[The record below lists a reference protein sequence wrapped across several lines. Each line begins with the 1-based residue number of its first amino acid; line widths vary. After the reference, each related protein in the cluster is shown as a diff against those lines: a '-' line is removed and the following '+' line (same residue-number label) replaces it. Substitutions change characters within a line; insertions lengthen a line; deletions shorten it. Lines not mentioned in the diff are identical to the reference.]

1 MSIRFNVLWKRNR
14 ARFALGLVMNA
25 SRLRLALESGA
36 LNWAAEGRIAVIGAL
51 RGDDL
56 SDLPKDRIEVVQRHF
71 PDHAY
76 FIDQGFE
83 VATQVGGPYVAALVR
98 LPRAKAEARAT
109 LAAACAVTD
118 GPLVVDG
125 QKTDGV
131 DSYLKDIR
139 QRGDVGEVISKAH
152 GKLFIVKSADLSEWL
167 AVDPGLVDGRFRT
180 GAGVFSAD
188 GIDPGSRALAEALPP
203 KLKGRV
209 VDLGAGWGYLSDA
222 VLAREGVTSID
233 LVEADYAALEAA
245 RENIT
250 DVRATFH
257 WADAL
262 TFRPKAAVD
271 HVVMNPPFHQG
282 RAVDARLGQD
292 FIRAAAGM
300 LGPKGQ
306 LWLVANRHLPYET
319 VLSDVFHNVHP
330 LAQTPSFKLFH
341 ATSPKRRS
349 KG

>member
-1 MSIRFNVLWKRNR
+1 
-14 ARFALGLVMNA
+14 MNA
-25 SRLRLALESGA
+25 SRLRLALDSGA
-36 LNWAAEGRIAVIGAL
+36 LEFAPAGRIAVVGAL

-56 SDLPKDRIEVVQRHF
+56 SDLPKDRVQVVQRQY
-71 PDHAY
+71 PDHVY
-76 FIDQGFE
+76 FADQGFDVVTE
-83 VATQVGGPYVAALVR
+83 VGGPYVAALVR
-98 LPRAKAEARAT
+98 LPRAKAEARAMIS
-109 LAAACAVTD
+109 AVAKVTE

-131 DSYLKDIR
+131 DSYLKDMR
-139 QRGDVGEVISKAH
+139 RRGDVGEVISKAH
-152 GKLFIVKSADLSEWL
+152 GKLFVVTSADLSEWSRT
-167 AVDPGLVDGRFRT
+167 DQPLVEGRFRT
-180 GAGVFSAD
+180 GPGVFSAD
-188 GIDPGSRALAEALPP
+188 GVDPGSRALAEALPP
-203 KLKGRV
+203 RMKGRV

-222 VLAREGVTSID
+222 VLQREGVIAVD
-233 LVEADYAALEAA
+233 LVEADHAALDAA
-245 RENIT
+245 RHNIT
-250 DVRATFH
+250 DERASFH

-262 TFRPKAAVD
+262 TYRPKAAVD

-300 LGPKGQ
+300 LEPKGQ
-306 LWLVANRHLPYET
+306 LWLVANRHLPYES
-319 VLSDVFHNVHP
+319 VLEDVFRSVQP

>member
-1 MSIRFNVLWKRNR
+1 
-14 ARFALGLVMNA
+14 MNA
-25 SRLRLALESGA
+25 IRLRLALESGA
-36 LNWAAEGRIAVIGAL
+36 FEIAPEGRIAVIGAV

-56 SDLPKDRIEVVQRHF
+56 SDLPQDRVEVVQRHF

-76 FIDQGFE
+76 FADQGFDVVTE
-83 VATQVGGPYVAALVR
+83 IGGPYVVALVR
-98 LPRAKAEARAT
+98 LPRAKAEARAAMAAA
-109 LAAACAVTD
+109 LAATD

-125 QKTDGV
+125 QKNDGV

-139 QRGDVGEVISKAH
+139 RRGDVGEVISKAH
-152 GKLFIVKSADLSEWL
+152 GKLFVVESADLSEWRG
-167 AVDPGLVDGRFRT
+167 AKPGLVDGRFHT

-203 KLKGRV
+203 RLKGRV

-222 VLAREGVTSID
+222 VLGRESVVSVE
-233 LVEADYAALEAA
+233 LVEADHAALEAA
-245 RENIT
+245 RQNIA
-250 DVRATFH
+250 DERASFH

-262 TFRPKAAVD
+262 TYRPKAAVD

-282 RAVDARLGQD
+282 RTADPRLGQE

-300 LGPKGQ
+300 LEPKGQ

-319 VLSDVFHNVHP
+319 VLEDTFRSVQP

-341 ATSPKRRS
+341 ATSPKRSR

>member
-1 MSIRFNVLWKRNR
+1 MNV
-14 ARFALGLVMNA
+14 

-36 LNWAAEGRIAVIGAL
+36 LEFAPHGRIAVIGAL

-56 SDLPKDRIEVVQRHF
+56 SDLPQDRVEVVQRHF
-71 PDHAY
+71 PDHSY
-76 FIDQGFE
+76 FEDQGFS
-83 VATQVGGPYVAALVR
+83 VATKVGGPYVAALVR
-98 LPRAKAEARAT
+98 LPRAKAEARAI
-109 LAAACAVTD
+109 LAAASAATD

-139 QRGDVGEVISKAH
+139 RRGDVGEVISKAH
-152 GKLFIVKSADLSEWL
+152 GKLFVVRSADLSEWL
-167 AVDPGLVDGRFRT
+167 AVDTGLVEGRFRT

-188 GIDPGSRALAEALPP
+188 GVDPGSRALAEALPP
-203 KLKGRV
+203 RLKGRV

-222 VLAREGVTSID
+222 VLARDGVSSID
-233 LVEADYAALEAA
+233 LVEADHAALDAA
-245 RENIT
+245 QQNIT
-250 DVRATFH
+250 DPRASFH

-262 TFRPKAAVD
+262 TFRAKGAVD

-282 RAVDARLGQD
+282 RAVDARLGQE

-300 LGPKGQ
+300 LEPKGQ

-319 VLSDVFHNVHP
+319 VLEDVFRNVLP

>member
-1 MSIRFNVLWKRNR
+1 
-14 ARFALGLVMNA
+14 MNA
-25 SRLRLALESGA
+25 TRLRLALDSGA
-36 LNWAAEGRIAVIGAL
+36 LQFAQEGRIAVIGGM

-56 SDLPKDRIEVVQRHF
+56 SDLPKDRVQIVQRHY
-71 PDHAY
+71 PDHLH
-76 FIDQGFE
+76 FSDQGFE
-83 VATQVGGPYVAALVR
+83 VVTEIGGPYVAALVR
-98 LPRAKAEARAT
+98 LPRAKAEARAVM
-109 LAAACAVTD
+109 AAALAVTD
-118 GPLVVDG
+118 GPMIVDG

-139 QRGDVGEVISKAH
+139 RRGEVGEVISKAH
-152 GKLFIVKSADLSEWL
+152 GKLFVVEKADLSEWA
-167 AVDPGLVDGRFRT
+167 AVETGLIEGRFRT

-188 GIDPGSRALAEALPP
+188 GIDPGSRALAEVLPP
-203 KLKGRV
+203 RLKGRV

-222 VLAREGVTSID
+222 VLEREGVVSVE
-233 LVEADYAALEAA
+233 LVEADHAALEAA

-250 DVRATFH
+250 DARASFH

-262 TFRPKAAVD
+262 TYRPRAAVD

-282 RAVDARLGQD
+282 RAADPRLGQD

-300 LGPKGQ
+300 LEPKGQ
-306 LWLVANRHLPYET
+306 LWLVANRHLPYES
-319 VLSDVFHNVHP
+319 VLEDTFRSVQP

-341 ATSPKRRS
+341 AISPKRRS

>member
-1 MSIRFNVLWKRNR
+1 
-14 ARFALGLVMNA
+14 MNA
-25 SRLRLALESGA
+25 SRLRLALDGGA
-36 LNWAAEGRIAVIGAL
+36 FEIPTEGRIAVIGAV

-56 SDLPKDRIEVVQRHF
+56 SDLPMDRVDVVQRHY
-71 PDHAY
+71 PDHQY
-76 FIDQGFE
+76 FADQGYS
-83 VATQVGGPYVAALVR
+83 VLTALGGPYALAMVR
-98 LPRAKAEARAT
+98 LPRAKAEARAAM
-109 LAAACAVTD
+109 AAAVAVTD

-131 DSYLKDIR
+131 DSYLKDLR
-139 QRGDVGEVISKAH
+139 KRGDLGEVISKAH
-152 GKLFIVKSADLSEWL
+152 GKLFVVEGAELDDWTAAEMPQ
-167 AVDPGLVDGRFRT
+167 VEGRFRT

-188 GIDPGSRALAEALPP
+188 GVDPGSRALAEALPP
-203 KLKGRV
+203 KMKGRV

-222 VLAREGVTSID
+222 VLSRDAVTGID
-233 LVEADYAALEAA
+233 LVEADFAALEAA

-250 DVRATFH
+250 DERAVFH

-262 TFRPKAAVD
+262 TFKPKGAVD

-282 RAVDARLGQD
+282 RSVDARLGQD

-300 LGPKGQ
+300 LEPKGH

-319 VLSDVFHNVHP
+319 VLEDVFHNVQP
-330 LAQTPSFKLFH
+330 LTHTPSFKLFH